1 MTTPKPTYSDAALLL
16 TDKKELLKSGDTV
29 IDQLVDDLQKAG
41 LEISRLRDLL
51 DANGIK
57 HD

>member
-1 MTTPKPTYSDAALLL
+1 MTKTVKISDAALLL
-16 TDKKELLKSGDTV
+16 KDKKELLGSADTV
-29 IDQLVDDLQKAG
+29 IDGLVDDLQKAG

-51 DANGIK
+51 DEHGIK